1 MIFFF
6 KGKQRRKSMKEFF
19 LHWVIYVFPVKPFY
33 FG

>member
-1 MIFFF
+1 
-6 KGKQRRKSMKEFF
+6 MKEFF